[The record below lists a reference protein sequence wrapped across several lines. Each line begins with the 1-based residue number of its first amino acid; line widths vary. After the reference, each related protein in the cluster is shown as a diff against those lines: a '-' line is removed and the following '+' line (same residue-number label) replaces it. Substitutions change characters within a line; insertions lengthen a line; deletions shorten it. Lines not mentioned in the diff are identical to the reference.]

1 MARALKRLALGL
13 LAWLAL
19 GVGAA
24 QADGQVLLMLRMPPA
39 HARPNADYAGSYGDT
54 MDRAA
59 RRRIASEIAQRNGLT
74 LVDGW
79 PMPIVG
85 VECFVL
91 SVPAD
96 RSAEAVAAALSRD
109 PAVAWSEPMRYFR
122 GEGSARAPNDPLF
135 PFQPAA
141 REWRLADLH
150 QVSTGRNVR
159 VAVIDSLI
167 ERNHPDLLGQV
178 AVAQDFVAGQSKRPE
193 EHGTAVAGVIAARAD
208 NGIGIVGVA
217 PGARLMAL
225 RACWQVSAAAPKD
238 PSTLCDSLSLAK
250 ALDYAIAHDAQIIN
264 LSLAGPADL
273 LLGKLIDAAENRRIT
288 IVGAYDRDLT
298 GGGFPA
304 SHPGVVA
311 VADESWGTPPSGVY
325 SAPGSDVP
333 TTTVGGHWSFVNGS
347 SFAAAH
353 VSGLLALLRE
363 RPGPSGG
370 PPMLVGATSG
380 GGAID
385 ACATLLRGAGAFE
398 CPRPGATDGSKV
410 VRR

>member
-1 MARALKRLALGL
+1 MPRLVRRLTLALV
-13 LAWLAL
+13 AWLTL
-19 GVGAA
+19 GVGLA
-24 QADGQVLLMLRMPPA
+24 QAQDHVLLMLRMPPA
-39 HARPNADYAGSYGDT
+39 HARPNADYGGSYGDGV
-54 MDRAA
+54 DRAA
-59 RRRIASEIAQRNGLT
+59 RRRIAAELARRNGLT
-74 LVDGW
+74 LMDGW

-91 SVPAD
+91 AVPAD
-96 RSAEAVAAALSRD
+96 RSAESAAEALSRD
-109 PAVAWSEPMRYFR
+109 PAVAWSEPMRYFK
-122 GEGSARAPNDPLF
+122 GQGSARPPNDPLF
-135 PFQPAA
+135 PFEPAA

-150 QVSTGRNVR
+150 QVSVGRNVR

-167 ERNHPDLLGQV
+167 ERNHPDLIGQV
-178 AVAQDFVAGQSKRPE
+178 AVAEDFVVGQSKRPE
-193 EHGTAVAGVIAARAD
+193 DHGTEVAGVIAALAD
-208 NGIGIVGVA
+208 NGIGSQGVA

-225 RACWQVSAAAPKD
+225 RACWQVGAAAPKA
-238 PSTLCDSLSLAK
+238 PETLCDSLSLAK
-250 ALDYAIAHDAQIIN
+250 ALDYAISHDAQIIN
-264 LSLAGPADL
+264 LSLAGPNDL

-288 IVGAYDRDLT
+288 VVGAYDRDLA

-333 TTTVGGHWSFVNGS
+333 TTTAGGHWSFVNGS

-353 VSGLLALLRE
+353 VSGLFALLRE
-363 RPGPSGG
+363 RQGSSGKLLV
-370 PPMLVGATSG
+370 LVGASPG

-385 ACATLLRGAGAFE
+385 ACASLLRGAETFD